1 MYMPSIPKEE
11 IIIMYIMLYFFTFMN
26 ALNSTVITGHP
37 TRLMSS
43 LRHSENQNNEEEEVI
58 MNHEAVNNGEYG

>member
-1 MYMPSIPKEE
+1 
-11 IIIMYIMLYFFTFMN
+11 MN
-26 ALNSTVITGHP
+26 ALNSTIMTGHP